1 MGLPSMQLRF
11 LTTRVPLRGEES
23 VIGRSDYCSI
33 VIAHASVS
41 RLHACITLQAG
52 RMYIRDLG
60 SRNGTFVNGTRVG
73 TTPSPV
79 GLNDAVRIGS
89 VECMLEEAAE
99 HALSTADLGGLGV
112 GSPRVASS
120 NPPPGSDHD

>member
-1 MGLPSMQLRF
+1 MGLPSIQLRF
-11 LTTRVPLRGEES
+11 LTSRFPLRGEEA

-41 RLHACITLQAG
+41 RLHACITLDAD
-52 RMYIRDLG
+52 RMSIRDLG

-73 TTPSPV
+73 PTSVPL
-79 GLNDAVRIGS
+79 GLGDAVRIGS
-89 VECMLEEAAE
+89 VECTIEEAEE
-99 HALSTADLGGLGV
+99 HALSTADIGALGL

-120 NPPPGSDHD
+120 NPPPRSHHD